1 MKHILSILV
10 NNKPGV
16 MSHVSGLFT
25 RRSFNIDSVAVGVT
39 DKPDFSIMTI
49 VLNGD
54 DQSVVQFE
62 RQLLKLP
69 DVVEAKKL
77 SYHNSVVKEL
87 ILIRVRVEADQRSD
101 VLGIVEVF
109 GGKID
114 DIMEDSMLV
123 ELSGDQRQVNGIIK
137 MLERFG
143 ILEIARTGQ
152 IALALESESNG

>member
-1 MKHILSILV
+1 
-10 NNKPGV
+10 

-39 DKPDFSIMTI
+39 NNPEFSIMTI

-54 DQSVVQFE
+54 EKSVIQFE
-62 RQLLKLP
+62 SQLLKLP
-69 DVVEAKKL
+69 DVIEAKKL
-77 SYHNSVVKEL
+77 SYHKSVAKEL
-87 ILIRVRVEADQRSD
+87 LLIRVKVNASQRTE
-101 VLGIVEVF
+101 VLSIAEVF

-114 DIMEDSMLV
+114 EIMEESMII

-143 ILEIARTGQ
+143 IIEIARTGQ
-152 IALALESESNG
+152 IALALESAVD